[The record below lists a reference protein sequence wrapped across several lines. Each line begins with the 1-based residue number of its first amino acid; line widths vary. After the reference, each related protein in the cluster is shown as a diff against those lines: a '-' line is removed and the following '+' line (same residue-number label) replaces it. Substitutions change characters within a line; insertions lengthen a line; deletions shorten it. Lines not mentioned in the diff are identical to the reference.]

1 MYCLP
6 YVERTLRCI
15 ASFEDK
21 SSFVHSF
28 DEDVHNRMIHVLTG
42 AVGAELVLKEKLAD
56 REKKCEDL
64 QRQIQETK
72 AAITEKRDANIKRKE
87 AIQLAKDTVEE
98 LNRTMQTL
106 NITQDFGLLDCG
118 SEHVTDTASEVSL
131 HQHHLE
137 GSIVIL
143 FSIFR
148 VSHWGQCEVQVWGGG

>member
-1 MYCLP
+1 MADCEGCVYFRRHCYRQCQFKSLLQMGVKRDVICNLKNRYCLP
-6 YVERTLRCI
+6 YVERTLRCL

-106 NITQDFGLLDCG
+106 NITQG
-118 SEHVTDTASEVSL
+118 
-131 HQHHLE
+131 
-137 GSIVIL
+137 
-143 FSIFR
+143 
-148 VSHWGQCEVQVWGGG
+148 